1 MDLQQ
6 QFNGVGLIWN
16 ILRRYLP
23 ESIQNNIKGMRALA
37 DSTGAAFDVDEAQA
51 QQFEDIFTHAKE
63 SGKPMDF
70 SIYRCESLP
79 ELYDPDK
86 RGGYGG
92 GNFGGGGSFGGRGG
106 GNFGGGGYGRGG
118 GSSFGGRGGGGQGGQ
133 RGGRGGGMGGG
144 ARNQDASVFVG
155 NLAYGDGEQQV
166 RALFG
171 SSGLQPVSARVL
183 MDDQGRSRGS
193 AFVDFASPEE
203 AQRACGLNG

>member
-37 DSTGAAFDVDEAQA
+37 DRTGAAFDVDEAQA

-63 SGKPMDF
+63 GGKRMDF
-70 SIYRCESLP
+70 SISRCESLP
-79 ELYDPDK
+79 ELLDMDK
-86 RGGYGG
+86 GRG
-92 GNFGGGGSFGGRGG
+92 NQSFGGGGFGGRGG
-106 GNFGGGGYGRGG
+106 GNFGGGSFGRGG
-118 GSSFGGRGGGGQGGQ
+118 GSSFGGRGGGGQGGS
-133 RGGRGGGMGGG
+133 RG

-155 NLAYGDGEQQV
+155 NLAYSDGEQQV

-171 SSGLQPVSARVL
+171 SAGLQPVSARVL
-183 MDDQGRSRGS
+183 MDDQGRSKGS
-193 AFVDFASPEE
+193 AFVDFANAEE